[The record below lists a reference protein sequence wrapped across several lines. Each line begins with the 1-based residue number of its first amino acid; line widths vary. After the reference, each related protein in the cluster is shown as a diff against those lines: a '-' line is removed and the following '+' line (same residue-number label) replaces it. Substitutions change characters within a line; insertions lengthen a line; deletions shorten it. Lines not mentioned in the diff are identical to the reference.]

1 MLDVVEVFGHIFFVL
16 FKCNRVSNQIF
27 LGFAGL
33 LAVGQLAITHNTSLI
48 ALQISPSQ
56 YWGFSPAT
64 VLALS
69 LALKYPLEALVRLD
83 SPSSSLWVS
92 VAWLVH
98 PLKRVFAGLGI
109 DDMFALVTTL
119 QHLTELEMM
128 LPREE
133 KVGLVHIVVQII
145 LMPLLCLSR

>member
-1 MLDVVEVFGHIFFVL
+1 MLDVVEVFGHIFFVF

-33 LAVGQLAITHNTSLI
+33 LAVGQLAITHNISLI
-48 ALQISPSQ
+48 ALQC
-56 YWGFSPAT
+56 WGFSPAT

-92 VAWLVH
+92 VAWLMQS
-98 PLKRVFAGLGI
+98 LISLCRLG
-109 DDMFALVTTL
+109 
-119 QHLTELEMM
+119 H
-128 LPREE
+128 R
-133 KVGLVHIVVQII
+133 
-145 LMPLLCLSR
+145 